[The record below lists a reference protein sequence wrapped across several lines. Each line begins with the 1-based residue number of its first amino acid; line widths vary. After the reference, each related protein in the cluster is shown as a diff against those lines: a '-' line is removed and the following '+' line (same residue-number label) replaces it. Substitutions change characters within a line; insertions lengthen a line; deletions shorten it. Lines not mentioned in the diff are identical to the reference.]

1 MDITL
6 PTEESEVPNFGFA
19 SDATTIPEEKV
30 PTYISEPTPTKFCS
44 NCGVVL
50 TDDSSICPSCGE
62 PID

>member
-1 MDITL
+1 M
-6 PTEESEVPNFGFA
+6 EKA
-19 SDATTIPEEKV
+19 SSSPSNYIDDKI

-62 PID
+62 PVDI